1 MRLTAILVAVLLVFV
16 AASNSGCKG
25 CASKV
30 AEQAMEKAVETAS
43 GGKADIDVGSNI
55 DVSGLPEALRY
66 PGAAAKASWTMAG
79 EDGSGTAYT
88 FETADPRATVVTH
101 YKNALAGWK
110 SKMSSETEEA
120 TILSYGSADEKEF
133 ATVTVGTSDN
143 KTTLTVLY
151 IKKP

>member
-1 MRLTAILVAVLLVFV
+1 MKATTILVAVLLVFV
-16 AASNSGCKG
+16 AVNNSGCKG
-25 CASKV
+25 CSSKV

-55 DVSGLPEALRY
+55 DISGLPEALRY
-66 PGAAAKASWTMAG
+66 PGATAKASWTMSG
-79 EDGSGTAYT
+79 DDGAGTAYT
-88 FETADPRATVVTH
+88 FETADPRANVVTH

-133 ATVTVGTSDN
+133 ATVTVGTQDN
-143 KTTLTVLY
+143 KTTVTVLY
-151 IKKP
+151 IKKQ